1 MSKLFSKGHI
11 GAWTLGILCF
21 QGFGIRIFEGVIE
34 GTIVLWLLV
43 LAVINRR
50 YLTRTPLSY
59 WVKMVSLVLLYFLF
73 CIVKGIAVVPFLI
86 IAWLS
91 SAVVLTR
98 YMQEKNFIGDMRKLT
113 RFCMYYSLLHVPIML
128 LFGQFIMNTNLGMHP
143 KTFCF
148 LFWFNQGEGIL
159 GFNRIQ
165 GFCWEPSCW
174 NTLLDLNLVFAL
186 YYKEKRSIQILSILA
201 IVTIMSTTGIAV
213 MGIIL
218 VAYFLLSLQ
227 RKQFLKTV
235 FISGIVFAI
244 LAPFVYAELEKKL
257 SDGSGNARM
266 GDFAIAGAVMLQ
278 SPIWGADLDNITQ
291 NMAAV
296 AAREDAWTS
305 QGDFEGYMEQGMVNS
320 FAALFVEWGLPITL
334 LIFFAMYKTPLIEES
349 KLKLLFVVTIL
360 SVLMGTPIARTGFFY
375 LFSLSTLLLS
385 RKNCLLIHKA
395 NYDG

>member
-1 MSKLFSKGHI
+1 MNRLFSKENI

-21 QGFGIRIFEGVIE
+21 QGFGIRIFEGVID
-34 GTIVLWLLV
+34 GAIVLWLLV
-43 LAVINRR
+43 LAIINRR

-59 WVKMVSLVLLYFLF
+59 WAKMVLLVLLYFLF
-73 CIVKGIAVVPFLI
+73 CLIKGVMVVPFLI

-98 YMQEKNFIGDMRKLT
+98 YLLGESFVGDMRKLT

-128 LFGQFIMNTNLGMHP
+128 LFGPFIINTNLGMHP

-148 LFWFNQGEGIL
+148 LFWFNHGEGVFGL
-159 GFNRIQ
+159 NRIQ

-174 NTLLDLNLVFAL
+174 NIFLDLNLVFAFS
-186 YYKEKRSIQILSILA
+186 YKEKRSIQILSILA
-201 IVTIMSTTGIAV
+201 IVSIMSTTGIAV

-227 RKQFLKTV
+227 RKQFFKTV

-278 SPIWGADLDNITQ
+278 SPIWGADLDNITK
-291 NMAAV
+291 NMVAI

-334 LIFFAMYKTPLIEES
+334 LIFYTMYKTPLVEER
-349 KLKLLFVVTIL
+349 KLKQLLVVTIL

-375 LFSLSTLLLS
+375 LFFLSTLLIS
-385 RKNCLLIHKA
+385 RRKIVC
-395 NYDG
+395 